1 MSISCKRVITSC
13 NNAVLYE
20 INNTFIKSKQSG
32 KKLKLLINAVTYI
45 CKKTPLISYV

>member
-1 MSISCKRVITSC
+1 MPISCIRVIRSC

-20 INNTFIKSKQSG
+20 IASFIKRKQSG